1 MQFALY
7 RDRYK
12 LRAQIEDLGQKFM
25 LLDEQELE
33 ILERRTIFLKKMLE
47 AQKASGET
55 DSIGDSPQDAID
67 PASLPA
73 DGGLLSLHGSRTVNE
88 EPLEDTECDED
99 IIDPSTKQA
108 ETLPSADVA
117 QQDTHQRIE
126 VDDTSDSVPPQDDSV
141 SSTIRHT
148 KMTGPSRMKT
158 KPDTHS
164 SVLFESLSA
173 EKDATNEEMSQIKR
187 AKEALHSRE
196 RELEAQSKERKKGIQ
211 ELNAPKSEPM
221 WPTLSGA
228 ILGSALSAGV
238 MMIISANRG

>member
-55 DSIGDSPQDAID
+55 DSIGDSPQDAIN

-73 DGGLLSLHGSRTVNE
+73 DGGLLSLPGSRTVNE

-117 QQDTHQRIE
+117 QQDTLQRIE
-126 VDDTSDSVPPQDDSV
+126 VDDTPDSVPPQDDSV
-141 SSTIRHT
+141 SSTIRH
-148 KMTGPSRMKT
+148 
-158 KPDTHS
+158 
-164 SVLFESLSA
+164 
-173 EKDATNEEMSQIKR
+173 KDDRTIKNEDKARFTLQCSFREPVR
-187 AKEALHSRE
+187 RE
-196 RELEAQSKERKKGIQ
+196 RCYE
-211 ELNAPKSEPM
+211 
-221 WPTLSGA
+221 
-228 ILGSALSAGV
+228 
-238 MMIISANRG
+238 